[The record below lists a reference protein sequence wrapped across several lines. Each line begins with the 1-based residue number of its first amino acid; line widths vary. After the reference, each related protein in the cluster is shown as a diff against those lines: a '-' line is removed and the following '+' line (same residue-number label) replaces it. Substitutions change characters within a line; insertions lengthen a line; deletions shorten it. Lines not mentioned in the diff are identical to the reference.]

1 MEILQIIIKTILSY
15 VVLIISLR
23 IMGKR
28 EIGQL
33 NLFDLIILLS
43 LADIM
48 IIGIENYDDNWL
60 FVLIPVILLTFLQKL
75 VSIVLLSFTIQ
86 I

>member
-33 NLFDLIILLS
+33 SLFDF
-43 LADIM
+43 
-48 IIGIENYDDNWL
+48 EE
-60 FVLIPVILLTFLQKL
+60 
-75 VSIVLLSFTIQ
+75 
-86 I
+86 